1 MLLYTSNRFSSLAVF
16 GANSIPVENRLLPQI
31 IDDSDDE
38 NDAVDKRGAIP
49 INGVIYNIRDN
60 DLICSLSMINQ
71 GESLHPGGLLTI
83 RLLFEESLQPCKFIR
98 AYIQQCED
106 RIDGS
111 RVQVRF

>member
-1 MLLYTSNRFSSLAVF
+1 MAVF
-16 GANSIPVENRLLPQI
+16 GANSIPIENRLLPQI

-38 NDAVDKRGAIP
+38 NDTVDKRGAIP

-71 GESLHPGGLLTI
+71 GEILHPGGLLTI
-83 RLLFEESLQPCKFIR
+83 RLLFEDSLQPCKFIR
-98 AYIQQCED
+98 AYIQQCEN

-111 RVQVRF
+111 RVQVRFWMCEVLA